1 MNETDKNGG
10 FAFPAAASCVDGT
23 SHLQEGMT
31 LRDWFAGM
39 ALQGII
45 TTSAFPMFCVT
56 GIEAEMAAK
65 TAYAI
70 ADAMI
75 AERIKQ

>member
-1 MNETDKNGG
+1 MDKEKKQDGG
-10 FAFPAAASCVDGT
+10 QAFPHGNPTHGGDI
-23 SHLQEGMT
+23 GMT

-45 TTSAFPMFCVT
+45 TTSAHPMFCVT
-56 GIEAEMAAK
+56 GIEAEAAK